1 MTTKTRTI
9 AQITKGRYKGA
20 IVKPCTDSMD
30 CPFFSGAND
39 ETISVVHIIENGE
52 QGLILALKDNELRWL

>member
-9 AQITKGRYKGA
+9 AQITKGDHKGA

-30 CPFFSGAND
+30 CPFFTGANG
-39 ETISVVHIIENGE
+39 ETVSIVHIVENGE
-52 QGLILALKDNELRWL
+52 IGLILALKQNELRWL